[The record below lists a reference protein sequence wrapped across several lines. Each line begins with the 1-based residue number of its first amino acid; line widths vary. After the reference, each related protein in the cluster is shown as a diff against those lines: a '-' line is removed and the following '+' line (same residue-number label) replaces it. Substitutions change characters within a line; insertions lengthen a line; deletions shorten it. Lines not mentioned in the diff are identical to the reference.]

1 MNNMLKKFT
10 GIFLIAVLL
19 LSAAACGGA
28 ADPEAEVASVN
39 DVNITQRDADS
50 FSVLYMYMLGYDPS
64 ELTRKEKQDI
74 LEDMVDTEIIRQHYE
89 SLEESVYSANYDTDL
104 ASFMANAK
112 SSEEDFIAQYEIT
125 DEDLTNF
132 YRSQYLTQIFFA
144 EIQAAN
150 NEQDMYARAS
160 EYYEDNKKDYKVD
173 DEVRISVILTETE
186 EKANEVKTKI
196 AEGVDFAALAEEYS
210 IETNSASSGGDLGF
224 FTKKEISD
232 EYTESVFQLG
242 AGEVSEPIKTDDGYV
257 IVKVTDRNETGYKPL
272 EEVLQDIYYILYEKL
287 YDEKVETLKK
297 DMEVKIG
304 KVK

>member
-10 GIFLIAVLL
+10 GIFLIAVLS
-19 LSAAACGGA
+19 LSAAACGAA
-28 ADPEAEVASVN
+28 ADPETKVANVN
-39 DVNITQRDADS
+39 DVNITQRDVDS

-74 LEDMVDTEIIRQHYE
+74 LEDMVDTEIIRQHYD
-89 SLEESVYSANYDTDL
+89 SLEESVYSANYDADL

-112 SSEEDFIAQYEIT
+112 SSEEDFITQHDIT
-125 DEDLTNF
+125 DDDLTNF
-132 YRSQYLTQIFFA
+132 YRSQYLTQTFFA
-144 EIQAAN
+144 EIQAEN
-150 NEQDMYARAS
+150 NEQDMYTKAS

-173 DEVRISVILTETE
+173 DEVRISVILTDTE
-186 EKANEVKTKI
+186 EKANEAKAKI
-196 AEGVDFAALAEEYS
+196 AEGGDFTALAEEYS
-210 IETNSASSGGDLGF
+210 IESNSASSGGDLGF
-224 FTKKEISD
+224 FTKKEISE
-232 EYTESVFQLG
+232 EYTDSVFELG
-242 AGEVSEPIKTDDGYV
+242 EGEVSDPIKTDDGYV
-257 IVKVTDRNETGYKPL
+257 IVKITDRNETGYKPL